1 MVKRDFLINFVFA
14 SLIKGTSR
22 YQSALALGLVFCCL
36 GLVYMKDDISLVVD
50 DRVKSSVLSLPLW
63 IHVFQLRNSPVDNN

>member
-22 YQSALALGLVFCCL
+22 HQSVLALGLVFCCL

-50 DRVKSSVLSLPLW
+50 DRVKFYPYLYG
-63 IHVFQLRNSPVDNN
+63 FMYYKKFT